1 MTTMS
6 MTLPAIR
13 SCWCTE
19 SGELKGF
26 QTPVCIEA
34 ARSSQGKGTSRELR
48 CPYHGFCW
56 HLDGSF
62 KEAYCDWEFDQAQ
75 LAN

>member
-1 MTTMS
+1 MS
-6 MTLPAIR
+6 MTLPAIP
-13 SCWCTE
+13 SCWFARIR
-19 SGELKGF
+19 ELKGS
-26 QTPVCIEA
+26 TIPACIGPRA
-34 ARSSQGKGTSRELR
+34 QVGKAQPELR